1 MVGRVLSFGRSP
13 HQNVQELLPWF
24 LNGTL
29 QGEEAATVEEH
40 LRGCPGCREELE
52 CLRVMQSEYLESEMA
67 PEAQAA
73 AALAKLRPRM
83 DEALPTKQPPR
94 RATGRAATLT
104 APFPVWFK
112 LAMAAQF
119 ALVFGLGWAVLQP
132 DRAGLAYHTLSAGG
146 APERA
151 IGSLVVVFDPAAQ
164 QRDVAR
170 ILRGSG
176 GRVVDGPTASNGYV
190 VAVPDGGLSAALTR
204 LRAEPAVVLAKPLQL
219 ERTR

>member
-13 HQNVQELLPWF
+13 HQDVQELLPWF

-29 QGEEAATVEEH
+29 QGEEAARVEEH

-52 CLRVMQSEYLESEMA
+52 CLRVMQSEYVESEMA

-73 AALAKLRPRM
+73 LAKLRPRLE
-83 DEALPTKQPPR
+83 EAVPARRPPPR

-132 DRAGLAYHTLSAGG
+132 DRAGLAYHTLSAAG

-151 IGSLVVVFDPAAQ
+151 VGSLVVVFDPAAP
-164 QRDVAR
+164 QRDVVR
-170 ILRGSG
+170 ILRASG

-204 LRAEPAVVLAKPLQL
+204 LHAEPSVVLAEPLQL